1 MAKRHVRL
9 ALLRLRKDKVS
20 VVEKDSFS
28 KWIIRLI
35 KGIFIG
41 AGFILPGTSGGTF
54 AVIFG
59 TFEPM
64 VKFFSNIKKDFKE
77 NLRFFLPIVIGSAL
91 GVLVFSTILTF
102 FFAVAEVP
110 LLWFFIGLIVGS
122 IPALWKQAGN
132 QGRTKMHLVVFGMS
146 LVMAF
151 GFLFWVYYAVEGSF
165 PLNLYT
171 WLMAGGIIGV
181 GTFIPGFSSANILLV
196 LGVYD
201 SMLYGIANV
210 DFAVIIPIFIS
221 ALVVVLT
228 FSKLIA
234 FVLKKAYGAFFH
246 GIIGLVVASTFLI
259 VPLDYE
265 YMSIGGLVC
274 LGVAVLGFF
283 VARLLIKL
291 EDKQQT
297 TSR

>member
-1 MAKRHVRL
+1 M
-9 ALLRLRKDKVS
+9 
-20 VVEKDSFS
+20 EKDSLNQ
-28 KWIIRLI
+28 WIIRLI

-64 VKFFSNIKKDFKE
+64 VKFFSNIKKDFKD
-77 NLRFFLPIVIGSAL
+77 NLKFFLPIIIGSAL
-91 GVLVFSTILTF
+91 GVLLFSMVLSF
-102 FFAVAEVP
+102 FFAVAKVP
-110 LLWFFIGLIVGS
+110 LIWFFIGLIVGS
-122 IPALWKQAGN
+122 IPALWKQAGK
-132 QGRTKMHLVVFGMS
+132 QGRRKIHLVVFGMS
-146 LVMAF
+146 LAVAF
-151 GFLFWVYYAVEGSF
+151 GFLYWVYYAVEGSF

-210 DFAVIIPIFIS
+210 DFTVIIPIFVS
-221 ALVVVLT
+221 ALIVVLT

-246 GIIGLVVASTFLI
+246 GIIGLVVASTLLI

-265 YMSIGGLVC
+265 YMGIGGLIC

-291 EDKQQT
+291 EDKQRL
-297 TSR
+297 SSG

>member
-1 MAKRHVRL
+1 MERNRL
-9 ALLRLRKDKVS
+9 K
-20 VVEKDSFS
+20 

-77 NLRFFLPIVIGSAL
+77 NLTFFLPIFTGSAL
-91 GVLVFSTILTF
+91 GVLVFSMVLTF

-122 IPALWKQAGN
+122 IPALWKQAGKG
-132 QGRTKMHLVVFGMS
+132 GRTKIHWAVLGISLMISFG
-146 LVMAF
+146 L
-151 GFLFWVYYAVEGSF
+151 LFWIYYAVEGSF
-165 PLNLYT
+165 PINLYT
-171 WLMAGGIIGV
+171 WIMAGGIIGI
-181 GTFIPGFSSANILLV
+181 GTFIPGFSSGNILLV

-201 SMLYGIANV
+201 RMLYGIANV

-221 ALVVVLT
+221 ALIVVLT
-228 FSKLIA
+228 LSKLIA
-234 FVLKKAYGAFFH
+234 LVLKKAYGTFFH
-246 GIIGLVVASTFLI
+246 GIIGLVVASTLLI

-265 YMSIGGLVC
+265 YLSIGGLIC

-291 EDKQQT
+291 EGKQ
-297 TSR
+297 RRAKL

>member
-1 MAKRHVRL
+1 M
-9 ALLRLRKDKVS
+9 
-20 VVEKDSFS
+20 EKDSLN

-64 VKFFSNIKKDFKE
+64 VKFFSNIKKDFRE
-77 NLRFFLPIVIGSAL
+77 NLKFFLPIIIGSAL
-91 GVLVFSTILTF
+91 GVLLFSMVLSF
-102 FFAVAEVP
+102 FFAVAKVP

-122 IPALWKQAGN
+122 IPALWKQAGK
-132 QGRTKMHLVVFGMS
+132 QGRRKVHLVVFGMS
-146 LVMAF
+146 LFIAF
-151 GFLFWVYYAVEGSF
+151 GFLYWVYYAVEGSF

-201 SMLYGIANV
+201 HMLYGIANV
-210 DFAVIIPIFIS
+210 DFAVIIPIFMS
-221 ALVVVLT
+221 ALIVVLT

-234 FVLKKAYGAFFH
+234 FVLKKAYGTFFH
-246 GIIGLVVASTFLI
+246 GIIGLVVASTLLI

-265 YMSIGGLVC
+265 YLSIGGLIS
-274 LGVAVLGFF
+274 LGVAMLGFF

-291 EDKQQT
+291 EDKQRLI
-297 TSR
+297 SG